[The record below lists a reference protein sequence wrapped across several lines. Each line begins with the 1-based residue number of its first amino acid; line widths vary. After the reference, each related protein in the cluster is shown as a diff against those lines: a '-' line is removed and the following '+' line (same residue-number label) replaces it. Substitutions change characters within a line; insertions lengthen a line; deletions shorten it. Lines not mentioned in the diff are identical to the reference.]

1 MSMLTLNGI
10 VQNVFSKQAGVDK
23 KTGEVIPPSDH
34 VQVMA
39 ENTLPNGEK
48 RMELVTLKVEHL
60 DAYRK
65 LLGRLRRGGLL
76 TGELLRRLRSRLVL
90 FRERDLRFF
99 KVDLCS
105 RNFPESGLQ
114 VCDVPLSA
122 GGLLVHF

>member
-23 KTGEVIPPSDH
+23 KTGEVIPASDH

-48 RMELVTLKVEHL
+48 RMELVTLKVEHP

-65 LLGRLRRGGLL
+65 LLGLPVRVPVGVFVSGSAVQFYALKGQAAPDGG
-76 TGELLRRLRSRLVL
+76 
-90 FRERDLRFF
+90 
-99 KVDLCS
+99 
-105 RNFPESGLQ
+105 
-114 VCDVPLSA
+114 A
-122 GGLLVHF
+122 

>member
-23 KTGEVIPPSDH
+23 KTGEVIPSSDH

-65 LLGRLRRGGLL
+65 LLGRPVRVPVGAFVSGMAVQFYALKGQSAPE
-76 TGELLRRLRSRLVL
+76 TG
-90 FRERDLRFF
+90 
-99 KVDLCS
+99 
-105 RNFPESGLQ
+105 
-114 VCDVPLSA
+114 A
-122 GGLLVHF
+122 